1 MDSIE
6 IPYER
11 RYKNMDSINFK
22 FFIENDSNPFI
33 LFTNQG
39 KIKYLNTSAEL
50 LMGSCQPKEI
60 FNIALTHAPK
70 TFGSQKT
77 ALHLSF
83 NSFEF
88 YGINVL
94 YDNEEYIGIYL
105 YNKPMAKID
114 DSSLLEGYTLTDI
127 NVLIQANIELFNMRY
142 QGEIKLL
149 TDYDIPKFQ
158 IHQNNFSLL
167 LRNIFTQFKE
177 SERLEI
183 FIKIKLGERVVV
195 KRERYSII
203 IIKLKSS
210 KRNESRDREIELL
223 AHKNHINIHFNKQEI
238 ILEIPAIV

>member
-1 MDSIE
+1 LDSIE

-33 LFTNQG
+33 LFNNQG

-50 LMGSCQPKEI
+50 LMGSCLPKEI
-60 FNIALTHAPK
+60 FDIALTHAPQ

-77 ALHLSF
+77 VLHLSF

-94 YDNEEYIGIYL
+94 YDNEDYIGIYL
-105 YNKPMAKID
+105 YNKPMATIN
-114 DSSLLEGYTLTDI
+114 DSNLLDGYTLTDI
-127 NVLIQANIELFNMRY
+127 NVLLQANIELFNMRY
-142 QGEIKLL
+142 KGKIKLI

-167 LRNIFTQFKE
+167 LRNIFTQFEE
-177 SERLEI
+177 SKSVDIL
-183 FIKIKLGERVVV
+183 IKIKLGERVVV
-195 KRERYSII
+195 KNKRYSII
-203 IIKLKSS
+203 VIQLKSN
-210 KRNESRDREIELL
+210 KRDANNDRDIELL
-223 AHKNHINIHFNKQEI
+223 AHKNHINIHFKKQEV
-238 ILEIPAIV
+238 ILEIPAIN

>member
-1 MDSIE
+1 
-6 IPYER
+6 
-11 RYKNMDSINFK
+11 MDSINFK
-22 FFIENDSNPFI
+22 FFLENDSNPFI
-33 LFTNQG
+33 LFSNQG

-60 FNIALTHAPK
+60 FNIALTHAPQ

-77 ALHLSF
+77 ALNLSF

-94 YDNEEYIGIYL
+94 YDNEEYIGIHL
-105 YNKPMAKID
+105 YNKPMAIID
-114 DSSLLEGYTLTDI
+114 DSSLLDGYTLTDI
-127 NVLIQANIELFNMRY
+127 NVLLQANIELFNISY

-167 LRNIFTQFKE
+167 LRNIFTQFEE
-177 SERLEI
+177 SKALKI
-183 FIKIKLGERVVV
+183 LIKIKLGERVVV
-195 KRERYSII
+195 KHERYSII
-203 IIKLKSS
+203 IIQLQSS
-210 KRNESRDREIELL
+210 KREEHNDREIELL
-223 AHKNHINIHFNKQEI
+223 SHKNHINIHFKKQEI